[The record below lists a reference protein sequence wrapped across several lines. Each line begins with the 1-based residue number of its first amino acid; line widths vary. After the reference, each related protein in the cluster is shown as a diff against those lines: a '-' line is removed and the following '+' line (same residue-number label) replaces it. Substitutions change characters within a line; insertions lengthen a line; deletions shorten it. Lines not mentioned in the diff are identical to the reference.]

1 MSWFIPIVLK
11 TIITNVIVS
20 SNLTLS
26 VFIEK
31 MSQKINATGLRLK
44 KKLSWNSVFCLHNP
58 QKYANLTVSNRQIK
72 YATTAILSKINTYS
86 NKILTVRNSKT
97 AVVYSKLIQQQQA
110 YKNTR
115 FYQKQMLKRTEAAFS
130 ALSSLRNLSLT
141 GNFINYQLSS
151 LITQNSVIKKK
162 GLDRSSHFLKSSFTL
177 LTAKLI
183 TSFISALLQKDA
195 KTKYGIDTSNLSA
208 SIPLLLTKLLSP
220 FKNQLLGVKVICSGR
235 WKKTGSGR
243 KQKLCVK
250 YGRVRN
256 PNLSSVILFDY
267 ITQKTKFGA
276 CGIKVWVANK
286 KTLLQN

>member
-86 NKILTVRNSKT
+86 NRLFTVRNSKT

-115 FYQKQMLKRTEAAFS
+115 FYQKQMLKRMEAALS

>member
-72 YATTAILSKINTYS
+72 YATTAILSKINKYS
-86 NKILTVRNSKT
+86 NRLFTVRNSKT

-130 ALSSLRNLSLT
+130 ALGSLRNLSLT

>member
-26 VFIEK
+26 VFIKK

-86 NKILTVRNSKT
+86 NKLLTVRNSKT

-115 FYQKQMLKRTEAAFS
+115 FYQKQMLKRMEAALS

-141 GNFINYQLSS
+141 GNFINYQLSR

>member
-1 MSWFIPIVLK
+1 M
-11 TIITNVIVS
+11 
-20 SNLTLS
+20 
-26 VFIEK
+26 
-31 MSQKINATGLRLK
+31 
-44 KKLSWNSVFCLHNP
+44 
-58 QKYANLTVSNRQIK
+58 
-72 YATTAILSKINTYS
+72 
-86 NKILTVRNSKT
+86 
-97 AVVYSKLIQQQQA
+97 
-110 YKNTR
+110 
-115 FYQKQMLKRTEAAFS
+115 
-130 ALSSLRNLSLT
+130 
-141 GNFINYQLSS
+141 
-151 LITQNSVIKKK
+151 
-162 GLDRSSHFLKSSFTL
+162 
-177 LTAKLI
+177 
-183 TSFISALLQKDA
+183 QKDA

-286 KTLLQN
+286 KTLL

>member
-1 MSWFIPIVLK
+1 
-11 TIITNVIVS
+11 
-20 SNLTLS
+20 
-26 VFIEK
+26 
-31 MSQKINATGLRLK
+31 
-44 KKLSWNSVFCLHNP
+44 
-58 QKYANLTVSNRQIK
+58 
-72 YATTAILSKINTYS
+72 
-86 NKILTVRNSKT
+86 VRNSKT

-115 FYQKQMLKRTEAAFS
+115 FYQKQMLKRMEAALS

-141 GNFINYQLSS
+141 GNFINYQLSR

-183 TSFISALLQKDA
+183 TSFVSALLQKDA

-235 WKKTGSGR
+235 
-243 KQKLCVK
+243 
-250 YGRVRN
+250 
-256 PNLSSVILFDY
+256 
-267 ITQKTKFGA
+267 
-276 CGIKVWVANK
+276 
-286 KTLLQN
+286 

>member
-1 MSWFIPIVLK
+1 MRWFIPIVLK

-44 KKLSWNSVFCLHNP
+44 KKLGWNSVFCLHNP
-58 QKYANLTVSNRQIK
+58 QKYANLTVGNRQIK
-72 YATTAILSKINTYS
+72 YATTAILSKINMYS
-86 NKILTVRNSKT
+86 NRLLTIRNSKT
-97 AVVYSKLIQQQQA
+97 AVVYSKLIQEQQA

-115 FYQKQMLKRTEAAFS
+115 FYQKQVLKRMEVAFS

-141 GNFINYQLSS
+141 GNSININYQLSS
-151 LITQNSVIKKK
+151 LITQNRGIKNK
-162 GLDRSSHFLKSSFTL
+162 GLDRSSNSLKSSFTL

-286 KTLLQN
+286 KTLL

>member
-86 NKILTVRNSKT
+86 NRLFTVRNSKT

-115 FYQKQMLKRTEAAFS
+115 FYQKQMLKRMEAALS

-141 GNFINYQLSS
+141 GNFINYQLSR

-183 TSFISALLQKDA
+183 TSFVSALLQKDA

-286 KTLLQN
+286 KPLLQN

>member
-26 VFIEK
+26 VFIKK

-86 NKILTVRNSKT
+86 NKLLTVRNSKT

>member
-86 NKILTVRNSKT
+86 NRLFTVRNSKT

-130 ALSSLRNLSLT
+130 ALSSLKNLSLT

>member
-26 VFIEK
+26 VFIKK

-86 NKILTVRNSKT
+86 NKLLTVRNSKT

-115 FYQKQMLKRTEAAFS
+115 FYQKQMLKRMEAALS

-183 TSFISALLQKDA
+183 TSFVSALLQKDA

>member
-86 NKILTVRNSKT
+86 NKLLTVRNSKT

>member
-11 TIITNVIVS
+11 TIITSVIVS

-26 VFIEK
+26 VFIKK
-31 MSQKINATGLRLK
+31 MAQKINATGLRLK

-58 QKYANLTVSNRQIK
+58 QKYANLTVGNQQIK
-72 YATTAILSKINTYS
+72 YATAAILSKINLFT
-86 NKILTVRNSKT
+86 NRLLVVRNSKT
-97 AVVYSKLIQQQQA
+97 TVVYSKLIQQQQA
-110 YKNTR
+110 FKSTR
-115 FYQKQMLKRTEAAFS
+115 FYQKQMSKRTEIALS
-130 ALSSLRNLSLT
+130 ALTSLKNLSLT
-141 GNFINYQLSS
+141 GNIINYQLSS
-151 LITQNSVIKKK
+151 LIAQNNAIKNKR
-162 GLDRSSHFLKSSFTL
+162 LDRSATFLKSNFTL

-183 TSFISALLQKDA
+183 TYFISALLQKDA
-195 KTKYGIDTSNLSA
+195 KTKYGIDASNLSV

-243 KQKLCVK
+243 KQKICVK

-256 PNLSSVILFDY
+256 PYLSSVILFDY
-267 ITQKTKFGA
+267 FTQKTKFGV

-286 KTLLQN
+286 KTVLQN

>member
-26 VFIEK
+26 VFIKK

-86 NKILTVRNSKT
+86 NKLLTVRNSKT

-115 FYQKQMLKRTEAAFS
+115 FYQKQMLKRMEAALS

-141 GNFINYQLSS
+141 GNFINYQLSR

-183 TSFISALLQKDA
+183 TSFVSALLQKDA

>member
-26 VFIEK
+26 VFIKK

-86 NKILTVRNSKT
+86 NRLLTVRNSKT

-115 FYQKQMLKRTEAAFS
+115 FYQKQMLKRTEAAFY
-130 ALSSLRNLSLT
+130 ALSSLKNLSLR

-151 LITQNSVIKKK
+151 LITQNSVIKNK
-162 GLDRSSHFLKSSFTL
+162 GLDRSSNFLKSSFTL

-267 ITQKTKFGA
+267 VTQKTKFGA